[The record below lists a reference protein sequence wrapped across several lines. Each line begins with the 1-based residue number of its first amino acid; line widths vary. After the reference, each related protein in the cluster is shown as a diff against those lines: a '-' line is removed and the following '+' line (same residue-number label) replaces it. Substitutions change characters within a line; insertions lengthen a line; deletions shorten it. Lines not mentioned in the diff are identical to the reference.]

1 MPTTQAVCASAKAHA
16 SAPRHKR
23 AHRLCCQRRNRA
35 RRVLTNKPA
44 PGAHLRLRDALRERV
59 WEDVRERERERD
71 RDRLRDRLAVA
82 LADCGAA

>member
-1 MPTTQAVCASAKAHA
+1 MPTTGCVRKRPRHTRA
-16 SAPRHKR
+16 RHKR

-35 RRVLTNKPA
+35 RRVTTNKPA

-59 WEDVRERERERD
+59 REDVRERERVRD